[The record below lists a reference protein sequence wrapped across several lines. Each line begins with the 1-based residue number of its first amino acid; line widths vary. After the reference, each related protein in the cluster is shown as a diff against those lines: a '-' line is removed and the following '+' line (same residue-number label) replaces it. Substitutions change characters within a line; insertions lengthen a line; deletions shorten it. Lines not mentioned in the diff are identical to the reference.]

1 MNPRYL
7 AVHRFSRHAEETAGK
22 ECNDKLQHDLR
33 DGDSTDDTLG
43 CTDGCWIEFGPV
55 DSTSDLI
62 FLLESWQHLG
72 EDAQKRI
79 CASVRAEL
87 ETGLEAIVVPP
98 KLEGEQ

>member
-1 MNPRYL
+1 MP
-7 AVHRFSRHAEETAGK
+7 
-22 ECNDKLQHDLR
+22 
-33 DGDSTDDTLG
+33 G

-62 FLLESWQHLG
+62 FLLESWQQLG

-87 ETGLEAIVVPP
+87 ETGAAVGALPP
-98 KLEGEQ
+98 RVEGQP